1 MVKLGIVYEYIG
13 MVYEY
18 WLFAIHSDYWLLMV
32 TTCLL
37 ALVFWLLILY
47 VNMVIYNIIGING
60 F

>member
-1 MVKLGIVYEYIG
+1 
-13 MVYEY
+13 
-18 WLFAIHSDYWLLMV
+18 MV

-37 ALVFWLLILY
+37 ALAFWLLILY

>member
-1 MVKLGIVYEYIG
+1 
-13 MVYEY
+13 
-18 WLFAIHSDYWLLMV
+18 MV